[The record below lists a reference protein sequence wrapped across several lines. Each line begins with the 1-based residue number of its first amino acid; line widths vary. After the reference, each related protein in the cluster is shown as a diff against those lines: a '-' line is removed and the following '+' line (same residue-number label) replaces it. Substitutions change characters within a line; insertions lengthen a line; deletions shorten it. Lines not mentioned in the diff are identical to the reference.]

1 MKTEQLQPLDAEEK
15 ALMESL
21 EAGEWQ
27 AMDKTELK
35 ATKALLENSAKE
47 TRKQLRM
54 EKKQITIKLGI
65 SDIEFVKAKAQETGI
80 SYQNIISALVHNYTV
95 GKVKLEI

>member
-1 MKTEQLQPLDAEEK
+1 MKTKQLHPLDADEQ
-15 ALMESL
+15 ALMESF
-21 EAGEWQ
+21 EADEWQ

-47 TRKQLRM
+47 TRQQQRM
-54 EKKQITIKLGI
+54 EKKQITIKLGVA
-65 SDIEFVKAKAQETGI
+65 DIEFVKAKAQETGI

>member
-1 MKTEQLQPLDAEEK
+1 MKTKQPPLDAEEE

-27 AMDKTELK
+27 AMDKIEL
-35 ATKALLENSAKE
+35 KALLETSAKE
-47 TRKQLRM
+47 TRKQQRM
-54 EKKQITIKLGI
+54 EKKQITIKLGV

>member
-1 MKTEQLQPLDAEEK
+1 MKTKQLHPLDADEQ
-15 ALMESL
+15 ALMESF

-35 ATKALLENSAKE
+35 MTKALLENSAKE
-47 TRKQLRM
+47 TRKQQRM
-54 EKKQITIKLGI
+54 EKKQITIKLGVA
-65 SDIEFVKAKAQETGI
+65 DIEFVKIKAQETGI

>member
-1 MKTEQLQPLDAEEK
+1 MKTKQPPLDAEEE

-27 AMDKTELK
+27 AMDKIELK
-35 ATKALLENSAKE
+35 ATKALLETSAKE
-47 TRKQLRM
+47 TRKQQRM
-54 EKKQITIKLGI
+54 EKKQITIKLGV

>member
-1 MKTEQLQPLDAEEK
+1 MKTKQQPLDAEEK

-27 AMDKTELK
+27 AMDKTEFK
-35 ATKALLENSAKE
+35 ANKTLLESSAKE
-47 TRKQLRM
+47 TRKQQRM
-54 EKKQITIKLGI
+54 EKKQITIKLGV

>member
-1 MKTEQLQPLDAEEK
+1 MKTEQLQPIDAEEQV
-15 ALMESL
+15 LMESY

-27 AMDKTELK
+27 SMDKTEFK
-35 ATKALLENSAKE
+35 MTKALLENSAKE
-47 TRKQLRM
+47 TLKQQRM
-54 EKKQITIKLGI
+54 EKKQITIKLGV
-65 SDIEFVKAKAQETGI
+65 SDIDFVKAKAKETGI

>member
-1 MKTEQLQPLDAEEK
+1 MKTKQLPLDAEEK
-15 ALMESL
+15 ALMESV

-27 AMDKTELK
+27 ALDKTEFK

-54 EKKQITIKLGI
+54 DKKQITIKLGTA
-65 SDIEFVKAKAQETGI
+65 DIEFVKAKAQETGI

>member
-1 MKTEQLQPLDAEEK
+1 MKIKQQPLDAEEK
-15 ALMESL
+15 ALIESI

-27 AMDKTELK
+27 AMDKIELK
-35 ATKALLENSAKE
+35 AHKTLLESSAKE
-47 TRKQLRM
+47 TRKQQRM
-54 EKKQITIKLGI
+54 EKKQITIKLGV

>member
-1 MKTEQLQPLDAEEK
+1 MKTKQQPLDAEEK

-27 AMDKTELK
+27 AMDKTEFK
-35 ATKALLENSAKE
+35 TAKALLENSAKE
-47 TRKQLRM
+47 TRKQQRM
-54 EKKQITIKLGI
+54 EKKQITIKLGV